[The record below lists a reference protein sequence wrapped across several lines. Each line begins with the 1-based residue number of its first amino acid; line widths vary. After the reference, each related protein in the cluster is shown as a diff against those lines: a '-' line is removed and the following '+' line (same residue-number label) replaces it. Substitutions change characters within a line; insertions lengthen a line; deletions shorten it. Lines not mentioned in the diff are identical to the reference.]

1 MKIAEGQGDL
11 ARAEAFLR
19 GLRGAPFMQSPLWAQ
34 VKGAWKSET
43 VLAEGPDGRI
53 TGVMSLLIRRVP
65 LFGNVI
71 YCPRGP
77 VCERPDRDAL
87 AQLTAGAWE
96 IIEKYRAAGL
106 HAEPDIPETDTA
118 ALFLFDALGWR
129 RRPCRDVYDTVQPRS
144 LFRVDLRG
152 KTEEELLA
160 GFHKKL
166 RYNIR
171 LAQRRGVEIVEGGR
185 EDLSALSRLMAVT
198 ARRDG
203 FQPRAPEYF
212 TRLWDAL
219 GPENVSVLL
228 ARAEGEL
235 AAAGLFVHY
244 GGRTWYLYGA
254 SSDRR
259 REDMPCHLLQWEA
272 IRRALARGDDLY
284 DLRGFLEREDDSCGL
299 YRFKRQF
306 GGELVRLAGELC
318 LTASPLR
325 YGLLRRA
332 ERWYMKLMPKLTA
345 LSRRFHP

>member
-1 MKIAEGQGDL
+1 MKIAEGRGDL
-11 ARAEAFLR
+11 ARAEAFLN
-19 GLRGAPFMQSPLWAQ
+19 GLRGAPFMQSPLWAE
-34 VKGAWKSET
+34 VKGAWKHEMI
-43 VLAEGPDGRI
+43 LAEAPNGRV
-53 TGVMSLLIRRVP
+53 TGVMSLLVRHVP
-65 LFGNVI
+65 FFGNVI

-77 VCERPDRDAL
+77 VWEKTDRDTL

-96 IIEKYRAAGL
+96 IIGKYRAVGL
-106 HAEPDIPETDTA
+106 HAEPDISETDTG

-144 LFRVDLRG
+144 LFRVELRG
-152 KTEEELLA
+152 RTEEELLA

-185 EDLSALSRLMAVT
+185 GDLPNLSRLMAVT

-203 FQPRAPEYF
+203 FQPRPPEYF
-212 TRLWDAL
+212 TRIWDAM
-219 GPENVSVLL
+219 GSEHVSLL
-228 ARAEGEL
+228 QAKVDGEI

-254 SSDRR
+254 SADRH
-259 REDMPCHLLQWEA
+259 RENMPCHLLHWEA
-272 IRRALARGDDLY
+272 IRRALARGDDVY

-306 GGELVRLAGELC
+306 GGALVRLAGELC
-318 LTASPLR
+318 LTASPIR
-325 YGLLRRA
+325 YNLLRAA
-332 ERWYMKLMPKLTA
+332 ERSYLKLVPKIKRNANL
-345 LSRRFHP
+345 

>member
-1 MKIAEGQGDL
+1 MKIAEGAGDL
-11 ARAEAFLR
+11 ARAEAFLE
-19 GLRGAPFMQSPLWAQ
+19 GLRGAPFMQSPQWAR
-34 VKGAWKSET
+34 VKGEWKNET
-43 VLAEGPDGRI
+43 VLAEDPDGRV

-65 LFGNVI
+65 LFGNII

-77 VCERPDRDAL
+77 VCERLDRDTL

-96 IIEKYRAAGL
+96 IIGKYRAAGL
-106 HAEPDIPETDTA
+106 HAEPDIPEEDTA

-129 RRPCRDVYDTVQPRS
+129 RRPCRDVHDTVQPRS
-144 LFRVDLRG
+144 LFRLELRG

-171 LAQRRGVEIVEGGR
+171 LAQRRGVVIEEGGR
-185 EDLSALSRLMAVT
+185 GDLAGFSRLMAVT

-203 FQPRAPEYF
+203 FLPRPAEYF
-212 TRLWDAL
+212 TRIWDAL
-219 GPENVSVLL
+219 GPERVSLL
-228 ARAEGEL
+228 QAKVDGEI

-244 GGRTWYLYGA
+244 GGRTWYLYGVSA
-254 SSDRR
+254 DRH
-259 REDMPCHLLQWEA
+259 REDMPCPLLHWEA
-272 IRRALARGDDLY
+272 IRRALARGDDIY

-306 GGELVRLAGELC
+306 GGDLVHLAGELC

-325 YGLLRRA
+325 YNLLRAA
-332 ERWYMKLMPKLTA
+332 ERSYLKLAPKL
-345 LSRRFHP
+345 SKRR